1 MTRFDLHPEDLL
13 ERAARG
19 AASPA
24 DLARLEQHLAE
35 CAVCRVERALAAQA
49 ASDAAPRR
57 DEKLLVARLKREVAA
72 RLASPSAR
80 SSRRKGAL
88 VVATFA
94 AVAVAGV
101 AAAATLVVARRA
113 PPPPATTAT
122 ATAVTAR
129 APLAQLP
136 TGAAPV
142 KAEAARSVAGGEAAL
157 VAPGVKQAPESVPE
171 RAHPPPVALE
181 PTSSS
186 ELFSRANQ
194 ARRDGKVTEAA
205 RLYRALQERFSG
217 TSEELVSR
225 VTLGRLLLDRLG
237 DSRGA
242 LVQFNSYLA
251 SPGGGALREEAMV
264 GRALA
269 LGRMGRAAEE
279 RAAWQALLDAWPKST
294 HRKRAQARL
303 AELGGVAADAA
314 PAAGR
319 VGVGAGTATGKGGG
333 GAR

>member
-57 DEKLLVARLKREVAA
+57 DEKLLVARLKREVEA
-72 RLASPSAR
+72 RLASPGAR

-88 VVATFA
+88 VVAAFA

-113 PPPPATTAT
+113 PPPLAAT

-142 KAEAARSVAGGEAAL
+142 KAEAARSVTGDEAAL
-157 VAPGVKQAPESVPE
+157 VAPGVKQAAESVPE
-171 RAHPPPVALE
+171 RAHPPPVTLE

-205 RLYRALQERFSG
+205 RLYRALQERHSG

-294 HRKRAQARL
+294 HRRRAQARL
-303 AELGGVAADAA
+303 AELGGVATDA

-319 VGVGAGTATGKGGG
+319 AGTGPGAATGKGGG